1 MRILHTLTAML
12 LIFAVYI
19 MDFTPNAI
27 LISEARA
34 EEAQADAATATSLN
48 SMVGSSNSQ
57 TEQEKID
64 EANGT
69 KEASTQKTGAD
80 KNIDDENMLL
90 NLTALAAAFVT
101 TTMIVQCTPI
111 GTDMYAAAG
120 AGALWIVGET
130 MAAMKF
136 KKAMSKL
143 DKNFVEEYSTK
154 REDVERQITALSLLR
169 SSYMDAKQIIEAKI
183 KMQNI
188 AVLGYSAAAV
198 IAFIMSYTMI
208 ESAKSIFTNC
218 AKTDVTKWGG
228 IVSNG
233 NKIKG
238 IHPFSYFS
246 KMLYSNFFKE
256 AKAGSSPFWF
266 LGGAGAYAIW
276 YMIKG
281 AEVAQFAWI
290 KQPFSRGL
298 AYLATVLLL
307 TMALNK
313 SKDILA
319 DIDSNIGK
327 LDVILAKLNFLAK
340 GGLGR
345 KLQEKE
351 YKIAKT
357 NLKPASVTVSES
369 ATEKTICASG
379 GTMGACPS
387 LSSALITSPDFSNL
401 PDSMKSLSTS
411 ISKVAD
417 SVGGQNVISGSALG
431 AVDAL
436 NSKAATVNKALN
448 KKAYELNDSLNK
460 KTKKNNNL
468 DRLVPGLAQKM
479 KKNALA
485 GYQKGGGSMNAAVA
499 DYMKDN
505 SGLSSVKIGEAK
517 NDKADAKKSGSAQS
531 ATVSSGTGKGNEFD
545 FDFKED
551 KSLGGDSGGVAG
563 ATINLDEYD
572 TGSSEVHPDAKK
584 NIFDII
590 SGRYFKSGYPR
601 LLEEEL

>member
-1 MRILHTLTAML
+1 MRFVHTFTTMI
-12 LIFAVYI
+12 LIFALYI
-19 MDFTPNAI
+19 VDFTPNAI

-34 EEAQADAATATSLN
+34 EEADAATTANLN
-48 SMVGSSNSQ
+48 SMVASTVSKS
-57 TEQEKID
+57 EQEKID

-69 KEASTQKTGAD
+69 KEASKQKTGTS

-111 GTDMYAAAG
+111 GTDMYAASG

-136 KKAMSKL
+136 KKAMKDL
-143 DKNFVEEYSTK
+143 EGKYVEEYSTK
-154 REDVERQITALSLLR
+154 REDVEKQITVLSLLR
-169 SSYMDAKQIIEAKI
+169 SSYMDAKEIIEAKI
-183 KMQNI
+183 KMQNV

-198 IAFIMSYTMI
+198 IAFIMSYTML
-208 ESAKSIFTNC
+208 ENAKSIFTNC

-228 IVSNG
+228 IVSNE
-233 NKIKG
+233 NKMKG
-238 IHPFSYFS
+238 TNPFLYFS
-246 KMLYSNFFKE
+246 NIFYSSFLKE

-281 AEVAQFAWI
+281 AEAAQFAWI

-313 SKDILA
+313 TKDTLGEIEA
-319 DIDSNIGK
+319 NIAK
-327 LDVILAKLNFLAK
+327 LDVIIAKLNFLAK

-351 YKIAKT
+351 YKVAKT
-357 NLKPASVTVSES
+357 NLTPKAIQVSENTS
-369 ATEKTICASG
+369 EKTICATG

-387 LSSALITSPDFSNL
+387 VAGALITSPDFSNL
-401 PDSMKSLSTS
+401 PDSMKSLSTT
-411 ISKVAD
+411 IGKVAD
-417 SVGGQNVISGSALG
+417 SVGGQNVISSSALST
-431 AVDAL
+431 VDAL
-436 NSKAATVNKALN
+436 NSKAATVGKALT
-448 KKAYELNDSLNK
+448 KKAYELNNGLNK
-460 KTKKNNNL
+460 KTKKNNDL
-468 DRLVPGLAQKM
+468 DKLTNKLAQRM
-479 KKNALA
+479 KKNALT
-485 GYQKGGGSMNAAVA
+485 GYQKAGGQMNSAVA
-499 DYMKDN
+499 DFMKDGSN
-505 SGLSSVKIGEAK
+505 LNGVKLGEVGANTKKPNANQAPVTASGA
-517 NDKADAKKSGSAQS
+517 
-531 ATVSSGTGKGNEFD
+531 GKGSEFD
-545 FDFKED
+545 FDFKEETTGA
-551 KSLGGDSGGVAG
+551 SESEGAMASAGV
-563 ATINLDEYD
+563 NLDEYE
-572 TGSSEVHPDAKK
+572 TGNAEVHPDAKK

-590 SGRYFKSGYPR
+590 SGRYIKSGYPR